1 MDSLPLDSSLASA
14 TASASQLSPQ
24 QAQTLRQE
32 IEARTIAVPASTET
46 HAVELSREELEE
58 PIERINSA
66 LRPRG
71 LEFDVSDESSRIIA
85 RVIDRET
92 GDVIRQIPGEEVLAV
107 ARRIEEMQGGLIS
120 IEA

>member
-1 MDSLPLDSSLASA
+1 MDSLPLDSSLAPA

-32 IEARTIAVPASTET
+32 IEARATAVPASTDT
-46 HAVELSREELEE
+46 RAVELSREELEE
-58 PIERINSA
+58 PIERINNA

-107 ARRIEEMQGGLIS
+107 ARRIEEMQSGLIS